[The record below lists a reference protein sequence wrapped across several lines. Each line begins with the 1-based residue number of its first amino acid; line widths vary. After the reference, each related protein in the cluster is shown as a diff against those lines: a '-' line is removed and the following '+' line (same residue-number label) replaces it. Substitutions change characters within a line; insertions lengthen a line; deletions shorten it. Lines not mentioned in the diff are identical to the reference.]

1 MAYQAMARR
10 YRPSAFDEVVG
21 QEHVAQTL
29 KNAITSNRVAHA
41 YLFCGPHGVGK
52 TSMARIFAKALN
64 CTGGP
69 STDIPEDCPICA
81 DINAGRDPDVQE
93 IDGASNNSV
102 DQVRT
107 LREQAGYVP
116 ARARFKIYIIDEVHM
131 LSGSAFN
138 ALLKTLEEP
147 PPHVKFILATTE
159 PHKLLE
165 TVLSRCQRFDFRL
178 VPAPRMAEYLGELCT
193 KENVAA
199 DEDALSAIA
208 AFASGSMRDGLVL
221 LDQLVSYCPDGV
233 KREDVERVRGVAGVE
248 SIIGIYDAIVKKDS
262 ASAFSIVEEVA
273 ARGTSVGDFLDQ
285 LIDYGRDLML
295 YITTK
300 SVDNISSYGPARE
313 SVCSQSENINLEE
326 VLLALDVFTSAR
338 IKVRS
343 RALSNPLVPLEM
355 AIARLSGLSGV
366 DSVGNVIG
374 RIEELAKSGALSGGA
389 DVNSVRQ
396 AGAPA
401 PSAQKKTAEIS
412 NTPVEPAAENSNS
425 NTSSANSVS
434 NEESASAQAPWEG
447 RDEFTATEKETQTGN
462 AHSSPMQ
469 QSYSSSQ
476 QDERQDA
483 SNSNKP
489 KVEGGDSTPAGTF
502 SGVNLSIS
510 FVEERWSDVLS
521 KVAEN
526 YKPDMAY
533 MSETL
538 PVAIDPDGTLVI
550 ELPMGGVFLLERIEE
565 GKRRDRLA
573 EALEQVL
580 GRSVKFRLVI
590 SETRKSAVG
599 EGIINSGKPKNAAL
613 NDPTVKKFV
622 ERFKCEIMNIE

>member
-10 YRPSAFDEVVG
+10 YRPAAFDEVVG

-178 VPAPRMAEYLGELCT
+178 VPAPRMAEYLGELCE
-193 KENVAA
+193 KENVDA

-273 ARGTSVGDFLDQ
+273 SRGTSVGDFLDQ
-285 LIDYGRDLML
+285 LINYGRDLML
-295 YITTK
+295 YLTTK
-300 SVDNISSYGPARE
+300 SVDNISSYGPARD
-313 SVCSQSENINLEE
+313 SVCSQSESINLEE

-366 DSVGNVIG
+366 DSIDNVIG
-374 RIEELAKSGALSGGA
+374 RIEELAKSGALSGGIEINNIQQA
-389 DVNSVRQ
+389 DVAS
-396 AGAPA
+396 
-401 PSAQKKTAEIS
+401 PSIQKKTNDIS
-412 NTPVEPAAENSNS
+412 NPQCAIVEEKAAAHQPDPSVKAEQTPP
-425 NTSSANSVS
+425 
-434 NEESASAQAPWEG
+434 QAPWEG
-447 RDEFTATEKETQTGN
+447 NSELSASDSG
-462 AHSSPMQ
+462 
-469 QSYSSSQ
+469 SQ
-476 QDERQDA
+476 VD
-483 SNSNKP
+483 N
-489 KVEGGDSTPAGTF
+489 VESTPVQSAPVAPRGDVREITSNGNSPQLDSPNGVRSGTF

-510 FVEERWSDVLS
+510 FVEERWADVLS

-533 MSETL
+533 MAETF
-538 PVAIDPDGTLVI
+538 PIAIDPDGTLVI

-590 SETRKSAVG
+590 SETRKSNVG
-599 EGIINSGKPKNAAL
+599 EGIVSSGRPKNTAL